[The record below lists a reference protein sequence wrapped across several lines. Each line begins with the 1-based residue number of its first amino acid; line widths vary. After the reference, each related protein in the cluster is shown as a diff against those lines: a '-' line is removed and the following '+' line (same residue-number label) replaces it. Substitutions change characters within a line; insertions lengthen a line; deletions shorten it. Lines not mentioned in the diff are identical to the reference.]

1 MILRNLLIAIF
12 VALLFVGCGD
22 NNSEGD
28 TSGSAVS
35 GVEDNTAGDTTD
47 NTISVTD
54 EEVIQISFKNT
65 SSTVLTTNNQV
76 VTIEVQ
82 AFDNDNAP
90 YSEGSI
96 KVIFPNKAIT
106 GSTDVGSFDASEKEL
121 ENGKA
126 VFQYTAPSNLQ
137 ARVDAGDTGS
147 VFGFYHTAD
156 KNDTL
161 QAYTFTYAPE
171 AAQVT
176 LTDYELKSSH
186 ETSTMGLEST
196 KHLSFY
202 VQDKNGNKLDDT
214 SITSIDIEL
223 LNPNFAIL
231 KDTSGREGTSLTFLA
246 KNSVSVSLVSDKKS
260 GIVPVEVTANFL
272 DVNGDTRTLSS
283 TFSVI
288 ILSGPPTAMSLSY
301 SSTRNE
307 QDRAKFVERWVL
319 SVTDK
324 YNNPVNT
331 NPTVSMG
338 MIAGYATS
346 SATNPNPKDYLYYE
360 PTAYYSSIDGQ
371 VVENGTADQFVSST
385 AVFGNVDLNNDV
397 LVTFGE
403 GYSFDASGKWD
414 FTRVNNT
421 TLNLIDNFE
430 GSNTNQLAFA
440 VGHNFRDEMCRFGKK
455 ALGIVYPKDG
465 IYTID
470 STGSMTIEVEYD
482 YYLVGKNIVLWANI
496 VGNQN
501 ANVEGSETVRI
512 GHAQLENLR
521 GLGIGDVT
529 HLIAAGDTG
538 VFRYSLEITDT
549 AEWYRNANFSYDV
562 EVVGSGNS
570 AIVTNS
576 MSNGVESCVNDG
588 IAYVDINVTSAG
600 SNGSVN
606 ITRLLVGDEF

>member
-1 MILRNLLIAIF
+1 MILRNLLATIFIAF
-12 VALLFVGCGD
+12 LLIGCGD

-28 TSGSAVS
+28 TSGSAVA
-35 GVEDNTAGDTTD
+35 GVEDNTAGDTSD

-54 EEVIQISFKNT
+54 EELIQLSFKNT
-65 SSTVLTTNNQV
+65 SSSILTTNNQV

-90 YSEGSI
+90 YSEGNI
-96 KVIFPNKAIT
+96 KVVFPSKAIT
-106 GSTDVGSFDASEKEL
+106 GSTDVGSFDAPEKEL

-126 VFQYTAPSNLQ
+126 IFQYTAPDNLQ
-137 ARVDAGDTGS
+137 ARVNAGDTGS

-171 AAQVT
+171 AAQIT

-186 ETSTMGLEST
+186 ESSTMGLEST

-202 VQDKNGNKLDDT
+202 VQDKNGNTLEDG
-214 SITSIDIEL
+214 SITSINIEL
-223 LNPNFAIL
+223 LNPSFAIL
-231 KDTSGREGTSLTFLA
+231 KDTSGREGTSLAFLA
-246 KNSVSVSLVSDKKS
+246 KNNVSVSLVSDKKS
-260 GIVPVEVTANFL
+260 GIVPVKVTASFL
-272 DVNGDTRTLSS
+272 DINGDPRTLSS

-307 QDRAKFVERWVL
+307 QARAKFVERWIL

-346 SATNPNPKDYLYYE
+346 GIANSNPKDYLYYE
-360 PTAYYSSIDGQ
+360 PTTYYSSIDGQ
-371 VVENGTADQFVSST
+371 IVENGVADQFVSST
-385 AVFGNVDLNNDV
+385 AVFGNVDLNNDI
-397 LVTFGE
+397 LVTFGQ
-403 GYSFDASGKWD
+403 GYSFNASGKWD

-421 TLNLIDNFE
+421 TLELIDNFE

-455 ALGIVYPKDG
+455 ALGIVYPKDS
-465 IYTID
+465 IFTID

-482 YYLVGKNIVLWANI
+482 YYLVGKNVVLWANI
-496 VGNQN
+496 VGNNN
-501 ANVEGSETVRI
+501 ANAEGTETVRI

-521 GLGIGDVT
+521 GLGIDDIT
-529 HLIAAGDTG
+529 HTITAGITG
-538 VFRYSLEITDT
+538 VFRYYLRISET
-549 AEWYRNANFSYDV
+549 AEWYRNANFGYKKDV
-562 EVVGSGNS
+562 TGSGN
-570 AIVTNS
+570 AATVTTS
-576 MSNGVESCVNDG
+576 ELNGVDSCIEDG

-606 ITRLLVGDEF
+606 ITQLLVGDEF